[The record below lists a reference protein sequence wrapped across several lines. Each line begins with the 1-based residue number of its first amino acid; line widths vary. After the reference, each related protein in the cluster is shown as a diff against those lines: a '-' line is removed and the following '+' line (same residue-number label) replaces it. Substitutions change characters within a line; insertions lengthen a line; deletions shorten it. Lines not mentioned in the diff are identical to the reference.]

1 MNCTDCLPQEIG
13 AYLKNV
19 QELRELRL
27 RNGKA
32 IKVNVGGRWF
42 WLGKNSLLTSPQRAL
57 RFENICDDFVKKAC
71 NQSVYAYE
79 KMLAQGFF
87 TLSDGSRVGV
97 CGVVG
102 ASGTFKKYT
111 SLCVRLAKY
120 VGCATTNFCDSVVV
134 AGPPRS
140 GKTTFLRDFACKLS
154 HTQNVVVVDERGEFS
169 ACRGFDDGFCDVL
182 AFCEKKYAFEVAV
195 RAMSPDWIVC
205 DELAQ
210 SEFSLLQNA
219 SASGVKVAAS
229 LHAENLDELSQRLG
243 SCLRS
248 FRFAVLLQKD
258 TFAQQ
263 VVDLQTGQNVR

>member
-1 MNCTDCLPQEIG
+1 MNFWECLPAEVG
-13 AYLKNV
+13 RFLK
-19 QELRELRL
+19 ETSGLREIRL

-32 IKVNVGGRWF
+32 VKVNVNGKWYFLGRNK
-42 WLGKNSLLTSPQRAL
+42 LQLSPQGAL
-57 RFENICDDFVKKAC
+57 CVENCDEIVKKAC
-71 NQSVYAYE
+71 NSSVYAYE
-79 KMLAQGFF
+79 KMLAQGYF

-102 ASGTFKKYT
+102 ASGSFKKYT
-111 SLCVRLAKY
+111 SLCMRLARY

-182 AFCEKKYAFEVAV
+182 ALCEKKYAFEVAV
-195 RAMSPDWIVC
+195 RSLSPDWIVC

-210 SEFSLLQNA
+210 SEFPLLENA

-243 SCLRS
+243 SFLRA

-258 TFAQQ
+258 TFVQQ
-263 VVDLQTGQNVR
+263 IVDLQTGQNVC